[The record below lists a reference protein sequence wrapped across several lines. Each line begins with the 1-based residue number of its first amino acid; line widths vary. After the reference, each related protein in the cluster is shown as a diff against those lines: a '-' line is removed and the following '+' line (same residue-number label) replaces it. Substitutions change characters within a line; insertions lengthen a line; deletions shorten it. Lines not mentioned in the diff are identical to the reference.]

1 MIIGFVLGNGT
12 SRKNINLDELKE
24 KGLIYGCNALYR
36 DYIPDV
42 LVATDKLISAEIQKI
57 GYSKKH
63 RFYTRMPEEG
73 KGAHPVPAQ
82 YYGFSSGPIA
92 VALAAQYCDVIFML
106 GFDFGSVDG
115 GRFNNV
121 YADTPFYKKSTDPAT
136 PGENWIKQITK
147 IAADYP
153 ETSFVRVVTND
164 SKFVELNHIKNL
176 DTLPLKSFSKLL
188 NTL

>member
-1 MIIGFVLGNGT
+1 MIIGFVLGNGS
-12 SRKNINLDELKE
+12 SRKDIDLDVLKE
-24 KGLIYGCNALYR
+24 KGLLYGCNALYR

-42 LVATDKLISAEIQKI
+42 LVATDKLISTEIQKI
-57 GYSKKH
+57 GYSKRH
-63 RFYTRMPEEG
+63 RFYTRVPEDG
-73 KGAHPVPAQ
+73 KGAYPVPAQ

-115 GRFNNV
+115 ARFNNV

-147 IAADYP
+147 IAGDFP
-153 ETSFVRVVTND
+153 NTSFVRVVSD
-164 SKFVELNHIKNL
+164 SSKFVELNHIKNL
-176 DTLPLKSFSKLL
+176 ETLPLKSFSKLL